1 MGQLL
6 TWIRGPRDGQAL
18 QDVSVEQQSQPSR
31 DTPKPAAQVSGVK
44 LAAFEKAAPGS
55 GLKPRVVTATS
66 SPVAAAGS
74 TAVGMAGKAKPETTA
89 PPASATVIDMLS
101 AGATFVEMGS
111 SGPRGGPK
119 ETKSAAATTTVRAD
133 VHKVAPAVEA
143 AGASVR
149 GKKEA
154 APTKVQVEVPPA
166 AARGA
171 PEVDPFDALAS
182 ILPSADSIAPRQ
194 PVYTGPEVTELN
206 VTSEKGHKTGELD
219 ITLPPGYRFED
230 MSPVPADYK
239 PTDLPKPMSSGEALD
254 SLSDAF
260 MTSSSPAASQRP
272 EKPMSSGDAL
282 DSLSD
287 AFMTSSSPTKPQ
299 KPEKPMSSGDAL
311 DSLSDAFMTSS
322 SPTKPQKPE
331 KKDSFAG
338 VSASSAGPANF
349 APPPVKTARPPA
361 DKKAKMEAAACDFSL
376 MSAMDAKVDT
386 KPETG
391 EGDAMSLDALSALCD
406 TLPEDTPRPEL
417 PELRPEDVV
426 SEDKHT
432 KEKGVLVGER
442 EDSIPPEY
450 RSKEEELKKLPAPEP
465 EPTMCPGEA
474 LDILSGGF
482 VTSSSAPA
490 ASPSAPPAQTKIE
503 DLKALDLL
511 EDVVAPT
518 KVSGVQAPAPPP
530 AKKTPQSTVCPPGAP
545 RVKPEPDKPTMGTGE
560 ALGLLSSD
568 LMTPSVAPAVQA
580 PPVKKA
586 PVAVCPPAGKKA
598 KVTKKEDDFSL
609 EAGLDIPTITKVE
622 PALSSC
628 LASPVQTGKAA
639 AGKDAA
645 DGRREPEKGDAM
657 SLDALSALCDTLPE
671 DTPRPELPELR
682 PEDVVSEDKHTKE
695 KGVLVGER
703 EDSIAP
709 EYRSKEEE
717 LKKLPAQKPE
727 PTMGTGE
734 ALGLLSSDLMTPSVA
749 PAVQAPPVKKAPVAV
764 CPPAGKKA
772 KVTKKEDDFSLEA
785 GLDFPT
791 VTKVEPA
798 LSSCLASP
806 VQTGKA
812 AAGKDAADGRR
823 EPEQGDAMSLDAL
836 SALCDTLPEDTPR
849 PELPELRPEDV
860 VSEDKHTKEKGV
872 LVGERED
879 SIAPEYRS
887 KEEELKKLP
896 APEPEPTMGTGEALG
911 LLSSDLMTPSV
922 APAVQA
928 PPVKKAPVAVCPR
941 RKKAKV
947 TKKEDDFSLEA
958 GLDFPTVTKVEPA
971 LSSCL
976 ASPVQTGKAAT
987 GKDAADGRREP
998 EQGDAMSLDALSALC
1013 DTLPEDTPRPELP
1026 ELRPEDVVSEDK
1038 HTKEKGVLVGERED
1052 SIPPEY
1058 RSKEEEL
1065 KKLPAQK
1072 PEPTMGTGEA
1082 LGLLS
1087 SDLMT
1092 PSVAP
1097 AVQAPPVKKAPV
1109 AVCPPAGKKAK
1120 VTKKEDDFSLEAG
1133 LDFPTVTK
1141 VEPALSSCLASPVQT
1156 GKAAAGKDAADGRRE
1171 PEQGDAMSLD
1181 ASARSVT
1188 RCRRTRPDQN
1198 SPSSDPRTW
1207 CRRTNIRRRKE
1218 CWWER
1223 GRTPSLQNTGPK
1235 RRNSRSCLLQNP
1247 SPPCVPVKLWTSCPE
1262 AS

>member
-1 MGQLL
+1 MAYAAYWMSRQGGAAATLPEVHHSSRFYSTQPTSGLSY
-6 TWIRGPRDGQAL
+6 
-18 QDVSVEQQSQPSR
+18 VQSQPSR

-465 EPTMCPGEA
+465 E
-474 LDILSGGF
+474 
-482 VTSSSAPA
+482 
-490 ASPSAPPAQTKIE
+490 
-503 DLKALDLL
+503 
-511 EDVVAPT
+511 
-518 KVSGVQAPAPPP
+518 
-530 AKKTPQSTVCPPGAP
+530 
-545 RVKPEPDKPTMGTGE
+545 PTMGTGE

>member
-1 MGQLL
+1 MAYAAYWMSRQGGAAATLPEVHHSSRFYSTQPTSGLSY
-6 TWIRGPRDGQAL
+6 
-18 QDVSVEQQSQPSR
+18 VQSQPSR

-74 TAVGMAGKAKPETTA
+74 TAVGMAGKAKPE
-89 PPASATVIDMLS
+89 
-101 AGATFVEMGS
+101 
-111 SGPRGGPK
+111 
-119 ETKSAAATTTVRAD
+119 
-133 VHKVAPAVEA
+133 
-143 AGASVR
+143 
-149 GKKEA
+149 
-154 APTKVQVEVPPA
+154 VQVEVPPA